1 MYENMDDYSGRAESF
16 LNYLISCDINGSS
29 FNLQFIKSGLLS
41 GEVKFQNKATAEL
54 FEGKFAINYEHK
66 SNRIIIVIL
75 IINAVFERTIKHRFL
90 PQSMFIAD
98 TENFYEELSYISEI
112 NKKI

>member
-1 MYENMDDYSGRAESF
+1 MDDYSGRAESF
-16 LNYLISCDINGSS
+16 LDYLISCDISCSS

-75 IINAVFERTIKHRFL
+75 IINAVFERTIENRFS
-90 PQSMFIAD
+90 PQSMFVAD
-98 TENFYEELSYISEI
+98 TENFYEELDRISDI
-112 NKKI
+112 IKKMKV